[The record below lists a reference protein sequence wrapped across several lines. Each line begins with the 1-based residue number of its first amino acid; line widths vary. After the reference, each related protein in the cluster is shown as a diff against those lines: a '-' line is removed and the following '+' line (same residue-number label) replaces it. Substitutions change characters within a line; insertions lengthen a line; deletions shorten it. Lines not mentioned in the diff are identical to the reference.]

1 MDYVKEE
8 GRYVEVTPGPCRLRG
23 KPKMR
28 FAIVWMRDWM
38 VEVCVFDDRCRRMQ
52 GGRTRA
58 KWWSCASMQR
68 DGSTDAIEGRQEPI
82 TKGWM
87 ENAKGTR
94 KGQDGGSRR
103 TCPHEREERQGVGTH
118 DG

>member
-38 VEVCVFDDRCRRMQ
+38 VEVCVSDDRCRKVVIRDFAHAWQ
-52 GGRTRA
+52 DLSRTWM
-58 KWWSCASMQR
+58 KASY
-68 DGSTDAIEGRQEPI
+68 T
-82 TKGWM
+82 
-87 ENAKGTR
+87 
-94 KGQDGGSRR
+94 
-103 TCPHEREERQGVGTH
+103 V
-118 DG
+118 